1 MSTTHTLTLRTNR
14 PAPGQLELLPG
25 CGDRGTC
32 VATAAFRVEPA
43 QGDGDPYAEVVVTG
57 HLGASSA
64 PPPDGFFVPEPED
77 PEIGY
82 LFEEKDFLLEI
93 RAYWRQLLSLGF
105 RPE

>member
-32 VATAAFRVEPA
+32 VATVAFRVEPA
-43 QGDGDPYAEVVVTG
+43 QGDGDPYAEVIVTG

-64 PPPDGFFVPEPED
+64 PPPDGFFVPESED
-77 PEIGY
+77 PEISY
-82 LFEEKDFLLEI
+82 LFEEKDFLLEA